1 MNNMSIYSK
10 TEFQNTFDSQ
20 IIEKAKKVKLI
31 ISDVD
36 GVLTD
41 GSIYK
46 GDDNKGENIELK
58 KFSVLDGAGV
68 ALARILDFHLSLIH
82 I

>member
-1 MNNMSIYSK
+1 MNNLSIYSK

-46 GDDNKGENIELK
+46 GDDNKGENIESQDSTDSDSK
-58 KFSVLDGAGV
+58 EEE
-68 ALARILDFHLSLIH
+68 
-82 I
+82 